1 MSESIKGNIV
11 FNVTRTFLSV
21 LYPMLTFMYVT
32 RVLSVDGLGQVHF
45 VKNLTAYFCL
55 AASLGISYY
64 GVREGAKLKDKD
76 EFSKLFWEI
85 LSINIVATT
94 LSTICFITTAFITP
108 SLADYKSLMLL
119 NIMSVVLN
127 GLSCEWVLT
136 SKEKYKTLAL
146 SSMFIQA
153 ICLIGMFIII
163 REEDDV
169 IPYALVLIIS
179 SYAIAFFNWIN
190 IARFKL
196 VNRVKIKELNLCRH
210 LKPVFLMFAMLI
222 SIDIFTM
229 LDTTMIGFIKG
240 DYSVGIYSAAIKM
253 PRLIN
258 SVIASVGAVLV
269 PRLSYYYEFDR
280 INFMKY
286 VNYAM
291 EFVFFATIPCAVFL
305 FFMADDITLL
315 ICGSKY
321 VDSIQTVRLLSP
333 ITLIIPISV
342 LFNNQVF
349 IPMRL
354 ERYVF
359 QSVTVGALV
368 NIIAN
373 SFLIPFYGH
382 NGAAIASVLAEF
394 VVMSIC
400 LLHVKKE
407 LKIDSILAK
416 YSKKLLKS
424 IPLIVVLV
432 ISRLLIEG
440 GVVRLIISMA
450 CFGVMLLILNRQEM
464 LLFIKN
470 KKSKV

>member
-11 FNVTRTFLSV
+11 FNVTRSFLSV

-64 GVREGAKLKDKD
+64 GVREGAKLTDKG

-85 LSINIVATT
+85 LTINIISTT
-94 LSTICFITTAFITP
+94 VSTICFLIIAFITP

-136 SKEKYKTLAL
+136 SKEKYKILSL

-153 ICLIGMFIII
+153 LCLIGMFIII
-163 REEDDV
+163 RKENDV

-179 SYAIAFFNWIN
+179 SYAIAILNWIN
-190 IARFKL
+190 IARYKL
-196 VNRVKIKELNLCRH
+196 VNKVIIRELNFVRH
-210 LKPVFLMFAMLI
+210 LKPIFLMFAMLV

-229 LDTTMIGFIKG
+229 LDTTMIGFLKG

-269 PRLSYYYEFDR
+269 PRLSYYYEYDR
-280 INFMKY
+280 KNFMKY
-286 VNYAM
+286 VNFAM
-291 EFVFFATIPCAVFL
+291 EFVFFATIPCAIYL
-305 FFMADDITLL
+305 FIMADDITLL

-321 VDSIQTVRLLSP
+321 TDAIQTVRLLSP

-354 ERYVF
+354 EKFVF
-359 QSVTVGALV
+359 QSVIVGALV

-373 SFLIPFYGH
+373 SFLIPFYGY
-382 NGAAIASVLAEF
+382 NGAAIASVIAEF

-400 LLHVKKE
+400 LWHVKKE
-407 LKIDSILAK
+407 LKIDGTLAK
-416 YSKKLLKS
+416 YSRKLLKS
-424 IPLIVVLV
+424 LPLIAILV
-432 ISRLLIEG
+432 FCRLFIEG
-440 GVVRLIISMA
+440 GIIRLIISMA
-450 CFGVMLLILNRQEM
+450 CYGMMLLLLNRQEV
-464 LLFIKN
+464 LLFIMN
-470 KKSKV
+470 KK

>member
-169 IPYALVLIIS
+169 ISYALVLIIS
-179 SYAIAFFNWIN
+179 SYAIAFF
-190 IARFKL
+190 
-196 VNRVKIKELNLCRH
+196 VC
-210 LKPVFLMFAMLI
+210 
-222 SIDIFTM
+222 
-229 LDTTMIGFIKG
+229 
-240 DYSVGIYSAAIKM
+240 IY
-253 PRLIN
+253 
-258 SVIASVGAVLV
+258 
-269 PRLSYYYEFDR
+269 
-280 INFMKY
+280 
-286 VNYAM
+286 
-291 EFVFFATIPCAVFL
+291 
-305 FFMADDITLL
+305 
-315 ICGSKY
+315 
-321 VDSIQTVRLLSP
+321 
-333 ITLIIPISV
+333 
-342 LFNNQVF
+342 
-349 IPMRL
+349 
-354 ERYVF
+354 
-359 QSVTVGALV
+359 
-368 NIIAN
+368 
-373 SFLIPFYGH
+373 
-382 NGAAIASVLAEF
+382 
-394 VVMSIC
+394 
-400 LLHVKKE
+400 
-407 LKIDSILAK
+407 
-416 YSKKLLKS
+416 
-424 IPLIVVLV
+424 IV
-432 ISRLLIEG
+432 
-440 GVVRLIISMA
+440 
-450 CFGVMLLILNRQEM
+450 
-464 LLFIKN
+464 
-470 KKSKV
+470 